1 MEIIEKMEN
10 IIKHYLNNNRPI
22 IIIGEVSS
30 RRTFLVKKAI
40 KELGEQMNFINY
52 NTELTLDGII
62 ENKINVIDG
71 FFPLEFSEDTY
82 KIFRRDKEKMK
93 SILDE
98 AATNHYKNKSLV

>member
-62 ENKINVIDG
+62 ENKINVEYIQI
-71 FFPLEFSEDTY
+71 S
-82 KIFRRDKEKMK
+82 
-93 SILDE
+93 
-98 AATNHYKNKSLV
+98 KNKWNALGMMEIQAKHFEIADWRIKKLLGNEIKRK